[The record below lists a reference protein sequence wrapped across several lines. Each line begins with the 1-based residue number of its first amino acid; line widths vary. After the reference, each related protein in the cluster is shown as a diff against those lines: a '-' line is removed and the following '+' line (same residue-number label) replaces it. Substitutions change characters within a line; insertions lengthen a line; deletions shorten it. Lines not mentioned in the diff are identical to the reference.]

1 MAPRRVAPKYTLFR
15 SLLSTA
21 LVSAAICT
29 AALATP
35 VHRALPTN
43 KEVIVQMFDWS
54 WDSVAAECKAFIGPA
69 GYGYV
74 QVSPA
79 QEHIRGPQWW
89 TAYQAVSYIIESRR
103 GNRQQYVQ
111 MVKTCHEAGVKVIA
125 DIILNHM
132 TGIDGEPGVAGSS
145 FSHYSYPG
153 LYGYNDF
160 HHCGSPDEDIHDF
173 NNRTEAQTCEL
184 VNLADLNTG
193 SEYVCDKLA
202 KHGNDLVA
210 LGVDGF
216 RIDAA
221 KHIAASELQNI
232 VSRFIG
238 KPYLTQEV
246 VASNNKDTIQP
257 SEYTGIGDV
266 QEFRY
271 TAAIQ
276 SAFSSTGIASLQ
288 NLDNNGWVSGSSAN
302 VFVANHDTERNGGS
316 LRYDSPSNTYTLAQI
331 FSLAHPYGKPT
342 ILSSFSI
349 SNGDAAGPGGGDCSL
364 VQDQAQSGWLCQ
376 HRWTA
381 IAGMVGF
388 HNEVGGAGMNNWVS
402 PGPQQIAFGR
412 GSAGFVAINNQ
423 DTSWTAT
430 FKTALPA
437 GRYCD
442 AVGGS
447 IVKAP
452 CSGTTFTVASD
463 GVFTAT
469 VPSRG
474 AIALHTG
481 ARDGSGGGL
490 TQWLSHLVIGG

>member
-1 MAPRRVAPKYTLFR
+1 MAPRRAVPKYTLFR

-29 AALATP
+29 TALATP
-35 VHRALPTN
+35 VHRATIPTN

-74 QVSPA
+74 Q
-79 QEHIRGPQWW
+79 GGQWW
-89 TAYQAVSYIIESRR
+89 TAYQAVSYIIASKRGSRE
-103 GNRQQYVQ
+103 QYTQ

-125 DIILNHM
+125 DIVINHM
-132 TGIDGEPGVAGSS
+132 AGIESGVGVAGSS

-153 LYGYNDF
+153 LYTENDF
-160 HHCGSPDEDIHDF
+160 HHCGSQGDDIHDF
-173 NNRTEAQTCEL
+173 NNRSEAQTCEL

-193 SEYVCDKLA
+193 SEYVCTKLA
-202 KHGNDLVA
+202 QHANDLAA

-246 VASNNKDTIQP
+246 VASNDKDTIQP

-288 NLDNNGWVSGSSAN
+288 NLDNKGWVSGSSAN
-302 VFVANHDTERNGGS
+302 VFVANQDTERSGGS
-316 LRYDSPSNTYTLAQI
+316 LRYDSPSNIYVLAHI
-331 FSLAHPYGKPT
+331 LSLAHSYGKPSV
-342 ILSSFSI
+342 LSSFSI
-349 SNGDAAGPGGGDCSL
+349 NGNNDAGGPGGDCSN
-364 VQDQAQSGWLCQ
+364 QSGWLCQ
-376 HRWTA
+376 HRWAA

-388 HNEVGGAGMNNWVS
+388 HNEVGGAAMNNWIS
-402 PGPQQIAFGR
+402 PDPQQIAFGR
-412 GSAGFVAINNQ
+412 GSAGFVAINNR
-423 DTSWTAT
+423 DGPWTAT
-430 FKTALPA
+430 FKTSLPA

-442 AVGGS
+442 VVSGGTS
-447 IVKAP
+447 
-452 CSGTTFTVASD
+452 CGSTTFTVASD
-463 GVFTAT
+463 GTFATT
-469 VPSRG
+469 VPSRS

-481 ARDGSGGGL
+481 AL
-490 TQWLSHLVIGG
+490 AQ